1 MACKFDSHVR
11 ARKMYNAA
19 LHADIMSGRY
29 LGNANEAEERGQY
42 DKAERL
48 YAKSQYWLDRYN
60 HLTGNG
66 GWV

>member
-1 MACKFDSHVR
+1 MCS
-11 ARKMYNAA
+11 
-19 LHADIMSGRY
+19 RY

-42 DKAERL
+42 VKAERL
-48 YAKSQYWLDRYN
+48 YAKSQYWRDRYN